1 VAGFADA
8 GCDEL
13 ILFPCQPDIAQVA
26 LTAEAAGL

>member
-1 VAGFADA
+1 VANFIDL

-13 ILFPCQPDIAQVA
+13 ILFPCHPDVAQVS